1 LLSRRFPGPLRNLL
15 GIWAEEIDCLNDG
28 ERNLVQG
35 LAGNEGG
42 STGPYQV
49 RHLCELIHAESARP
63 LATYRDDFYA
73 GRPAVTVNHFG
84 KVKPGMSPH
93 ATTWL
98 SSAISSRLSARSWPY
113 RGRSSELPPGVVATA
128 RTDGETTYVFLQNY
142 SAQQHSVSLPQGYQ
156 DSLTGAAI
164 SAPLTLTAW
173 DCRILSRKA

>member
-1 LLSRRFPGPLRNLL
+1 MSKHVPDTAQANAALGTEREASRRDHR
-15 GIWAEEIDCLNDG
+15 
-28 ERNLVQG
+28 
-35 LAGNEGG
+35 
-42 STGPYQV
+42 PYQV

-84 KVKPGMSPH
+84 KGKAWHVASRNDLAFQRDFFAVISRELALPR
-93 ATTWL
+93 
-98 SSAISSRLSARSWPY
+98 AIE
-113 RGRSSELPPGVVATA
+113 SELPPGVVATA

-156 DSLTGAAI
+156 DSLSGAAI